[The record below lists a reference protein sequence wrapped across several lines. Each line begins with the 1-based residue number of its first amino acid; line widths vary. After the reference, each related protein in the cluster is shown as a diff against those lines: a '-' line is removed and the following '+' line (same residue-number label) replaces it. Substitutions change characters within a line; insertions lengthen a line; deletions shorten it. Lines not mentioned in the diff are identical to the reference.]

1 MGYLNFV
8 TCMQLEGL
16 YMCMFVFEYTYM
28 YGRTYVWTY
37 IRMHE
42 IMYVRMYCMYI
53 IACSKAN

>member
-16 YMCMFVFEYTYM
+16 HMCMFVFEYI
-28 YGRTYVWTY
+28 YVWTSY
-37 IRMHE
+37 IHMYE